1 MAEIAV
7 GIDLGTSNTCVS
19 LMRDGKVEVLEN
31 AFGERTS
38 ASVVHFHD
46 DGSVEVGNSA
56 KAKVI
61 HSPAETVS
69 SAKRLIGRYYFSEEV
84 KKAQAVYAYEIVE
97 ATNHSVRIKIREE
110 EFSLPEISAMV
121 LREMKQIA
129 ERHVGESVTKAVIT
143 VPAYF
148 NDNQRQATKDA
159 GRIAGLEVLRILNE
173 PTAAALAYGFGM
185 GLNQRV
191 AVYDLGG
198 GTFDVSVLEIG
209 KDIFEVLATCG
220 DTFLG
225 GDDFDDRIIDRLAD
239 GFVAEHNLNPRN
251 DPYAFEK
258 LKLAAETAKNQLS
271 IDEEA
276 HISIPDV
283 LTTEDG
289 TVLGI
294 EHTITRAEF
303 GVLVHDLIQRTFKV
317 CDEAMQQSDL
327 TVRDL
332 DGVILVGGPT
342 RLPIIR
348 DAVEA
353 YFQQPP
359 RQDVDPDE
367 VVAMG
372 AAIHAASLVG
382 EAQDAMLL
390 DVTPLDLRIGVAGGL
405 AEPVIERNTP
415 VPIEQTRT
423 FTTFQDHQE
432 SVKIRVYQGDHRMA
446 EDNALLGEFE
456 FSGFTKGPRAD
467 VKIDVTFEIDA
478 DGIVNVTASNQITGE
493 AASTQITLSS
503 GLGEEQ
509 IEQIIENDVAGR
521 VTTPTTAGPTTTG
534 EEQDT
539 ELSPTR
545 SVAAAPEPTSAE
557 ESSLFGDG
565 SADLSEG
572 RPDNLQPESS
582 VPATGGSKSAEE
594 SYDIIMG
601 AAPES
606 DGLGEVAGEDAGDEI
621 DLDELYDEELIQLT
635 EEAVDQGGNVDD
647 GLFDTSGAD
656 LASPEIE
663 LTEEE
668 K

>member
-19 LMRDGKVEVLEN
+19 MMRGGEVKVLDN

-38 ASVVHFHD
+38 ASVVHFHE

-61 HSPAETVS
+61 HAPAQTVS

-84 KKAQAVYAYEIVE
+84 KKAQAIYAYEIVE
-97 ATNHSVRIKIREE
+97 APNHGVRIEIRDE

-129 ERHVGESVTKAVIT
+129 ESHAGEPVTKAVIT

-198 GTFDVSVLEIG
+198 GTFDISVLEIG

-225 GDDFDDRIIDRLAD
+225 GDDFDDRIMDLLAD
-239 GFVAEHNLNPRN
+239 EFVAKHGVNPRN
-251 DPYAFEK
+251 DPYAFER
-258 LKLAAETAKNQLS
+258 LRLAAENAKKQLS
-271 IDEEA
+271 IDEEVTVTIEEVLQNSQGDFLGLERT
-276 HISIPDV
+276 IS
-283 LTTEDG
+283 
-289 TVLGI
+289 
-294 EHTITRAEF
+294 RSEF
-303 GVLVHDLIQRTFKV
+303 ATLVQDLIMRTFKV
-317 CDEAMQQSDL
+317 CDEALQQSDL

-342 RLPIIR
+342 RLPVIR
-348 DAVEA
+348 EAVTH
-353 YFQQPP
+353 YFQQEP
-359 RQDVDPDE
+359 RVDVDPDE
-367 VVAMG
+367 VVSMG

-382 EAQDAMLL
+382 EAQDSMLL

-432 SVKIRVYQGDHRMA
+432 SVQIRVYQGDHRQA
-446 EDNALLGEFE
+446 EANALLGQFE
-456 FSGFTKGPRAD
+456 FSGFEKGLRAD

-478 DGIVNVTASNQITGE
+478 DGIVNVTASDQATGQE
-493 AASTQITLSS
+493 ASTQITLSS
-503 GLGEEQ
+503 GLGDEQ
-509 IEQIIENDVAGR
+509 IEQLIEQDVAGR
-521 VTTPTTAGPTTTG
+521 VATATSP
-534 EEQDT
+534 
-539 ELSPTR
+539 SPTPGAAEGP
-545 SVAAAPEPTSAE
+545 AAAQELAMPLTPPIEGAVEDVAGGPDLETGIDP
-557 ESSLFGDG
+557 SLDPSDLG
-565 SADLSEG
+565 ADL
-572 RPDNLQPESS
+572 DL
-582 VPATGGSKSAEE
+582 
-594 SYDIIMG
+594 
-601 AAPES
+601 
-606 DGLGEVAGEDAGDEI
+606 I
-621 DLDELYDEELIQLT
+621 DDEELIQLT
-635 EEAVDQGGNVDD
+635 QEAKPGLLGGADDVGLGDAGEAADASEDD
-647 GLFDTSGAD
+647 GFFDTNVND
-656 LASPEIE
+656 LSAPAIEIE
-663 LTEEE
+663 LTDEQEN
-668 K
+668 

>member
-1 MAEIAV
+1 MTEFAV

-19 LMRDGKVEVLEN
+19 LMRNGQIEVLPN

-38 ASVVHFHD
+38 ASVVHFHE

-61 HSPAETVS
+61 HAPAHTVS

-84 KKAQAVYAYEIVE
+84 KKAQAIYAYEIVE
-97 ATNHSVRIKIREE
+97 APSHGVRIQIRDE

-129 ERHVGESVTKAVIT
+129 EKHVGEKVTKAVIT

-191 AVYDLGG
+191 AIYDLGG
-198 GTFDVSVLEIG
+198 GTFDISVLEIG

-225 GDDFDDRIIDRLAD
+225 GDDFDDRLIDLLAD
-239 GFVAEHNLNPRN
+239 EFVGREGINPRN
-251 DPYAFEK
+251 DPYAFER
-258 LKLAAETAKNQLS
+258 LKLAAENAKKQLS
-271 IDEEA
+271 FDEEVQVRIDEVLVG
-276 HISIPDV
+276 PDGRPRG
-283 LTTEDG
+283 LDR
-289 TVLGI
+289 
-294 EHTITRAEF
+294 TITRAEF
-303 GVLVHDLIQRTFKV
+303 AQLVQDLIQRTFKV
-317 CDEAMQQSDL
+317 CDEALQQADL

-342 RLPIIR
+342 RLPVIR
-348 DAVEA
+348 EAVTH
-353 YFQQPP
+353 YFQQEP
-359 RQDVDPDE
+359 RVDVDPDE

-382 EAQDAMLL
+382 EARDSMLL

-432 SVKIRVYQGDHRMA
+432 SVQIRVYQGDHRLA
-446 EDNALLGEFE
+446 EDNVLLGQFE
-456 FSGFTKGPRAD
+456 FSGFQKGLRSD

-478 DGIVNVTASNQITGE
+478 DGIVNVTASDQATGQE
-493 AASTQITLSS
+493 ASTQITLSS
-503 GLGEEQ
+503 GLDAGEVD
-509 IEQIIENDVAGR
+509 QIIEQDRAGR
-521 VTTPTTAGPTTTG
+521 VKTAGAQPNAHDGATTG
-534 EEQDT
+534 TKAADG
-539 ELSPTR
+539 P
-545 SVAAAPEPTSAE
+545 AAAKSPPAPSA
-557 ESSLFGDG
+557 SSLFGDG
-565 SADLSEG
+565 KDDLSIGRNEPPELDLDISDDDLSELELVG
-572 RPDNLQPESS
+572 EEDLMQP
-582 VPATGGSKSAEE
+582 TGAH
-594 SYDIIMG
+594 
-601 AAPES
+601 
-606 DGLGEVAGEDAGDEI
+606 DGIPREDAI
-621 DLDELYDEELIQLT
+621 TLDIPAENVPEE
-635 EEAVDQGGNVDD
+635 ED
-647 GLFDTSGAD
+647 LFDAAGRD

-663 LTEEE
+663 LDEER
-668 K
+668 